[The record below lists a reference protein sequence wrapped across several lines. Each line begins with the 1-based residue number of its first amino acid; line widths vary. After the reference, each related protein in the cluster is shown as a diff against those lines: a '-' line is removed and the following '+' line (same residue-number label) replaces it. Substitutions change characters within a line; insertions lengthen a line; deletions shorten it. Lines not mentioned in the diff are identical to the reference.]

1 MICFKILFL
10 VVNVEILS
18 VKFIIAYVKKYVN
31 INLKF
36 MFCSEIQYRFIMK
49 YIIKKIV
56 KNTPVLYDISK

>member
-1 MICFKILFL
+1 M
-10 VVNVEILS
+10 NVEILS